1 MTDLIAKHG
10 GFENLKSF
18 QTTVI
23 IYDLTV
29 EFCKRYIT
37 SFKMKDQLEGA
48 ARSGSQN
55 IGEGSDNSGTS
66 KQTEIRL
73 VNVAKGSQKELKLDM
88 EAFLRQNNL
97 SIWGKDDK
105 RTLQI
110 RGLVYESNR
119 TNGTNETDRTNKSS
133 RTYETYMTNPETAG
147 NCLLCLINQACFL
160 LDRQLLSLEKD
171 LKEKG
176 DFVERYKEVK
186 KEKILKND
194 DSDYEKILKES
205 GFKKTKSGRIVPIDE
220 KEE

>member
-88 EAFLRQNNL
+88 FAYLRQNNL
-97 SIWGKDDK
+97 PIWGKDDP
-105 RTLQI
+105 RALQI

-119 TNGTNETDRTNKSS
+119 SNGTNRTYK
-133 RTYETYMTNPETAG
+133 TYETYMENGETAG

-160 LDRQLLSLEKD
+160 LDRQLLALEKD

-176 DFVERYKEVK
+176 DFAERFKQVRKEN
-186 KEKILKND
+186 IFGNND
-194 DSDYEKILKES
+194 EEYEKLLKER
-205 GFKKTKSGRIVPIDE
+205 GMKRAKNGRVVPIGSEE
-220 KEE
+220 K